1 MTGVDHSVRREG
13 EQPVADRGAD
23 PAEVARM
30 IALCVTGELRYASE
44 LVGFI
49 REETGEHFHIEIA
62 AYPEM
67 HPQARNF
74 EDDIAN
80 FVRKAKAGAELSF
93 LSGLESNLGKAMTL
107 GSGYTFTGITAQ
119 RLTEKPPAAWS
130 PEQVVEFMLGALKA
144 GDDRFTADN
153 SVTRKMNIVGDS
165 GNDVIYAM
173 ALQSDG
179 KIVAVGAD
187 SLSNGSDFAI
197 ARYNTNGSLDTTFSG
212 DGKFTVDF
220 NDDESLREQVR
231 SDSKVKLRTL
241 GLLGDKVLDI
251 KPGTP
256 QYGVLREN
264 DTLQV
269 EPSLDLDA
277 VLAQAAGAV
286 DDVVGLTRDF
296 RQITGGLVRGEGT
309 VGRLLTDRALYDQF
323 TGTMARTNALL
334 TRVQTSRG
342 TVSRLI
348 DDPALYNDMVAL
360 VGSMNGLVAQVNT
373 SEGTVGKLL
382 RDTTLYSN
390 LVGITQGGDSLMKML
405 TQGDGLANKL
415 LTDQTLYDQV
425 NKLVTDLSAILAD
438 VRQDPQPYTKGL
450 VQVCVFGCKKD
461 E

>member
-1 MTGVDHSVRREG
+1 MRRSIGITWDQLKVGATILIGLAVLGVSIYYIGRAANLF
-13 EQPVADRGAD
+13 ADRYTL
-23 PAEVARM
+23 VAFLPDAPGLRIGGSVM
-30 IALCVTGELRYASE
+30 IAGQTAGSVK
-44 LVGFI
+44 
-49 REETGEHFHIEIA
+49 
-62 AYPEM
+62 
-67 HPQARNF
+67 
-74 EDDIAN
+74 DIT
-80 FVRKAKAGAELSF
+80 F
-93 LSGLESNLGKAMTL
+93 L
-107 GSGYTFTGITAQ
+107 
-119 RLTEKPPAAWS
+119 P
-130 PEQVVEFMLGALKA
+130 V
-144 GDDRFTADN
+144 DN
-153 SVTRKMNIVGDS
+153 
-165 GNDVIYAM
+165 
-173 ALQSDG
+173 
-179 KIVAVGAD
+179 
-187 SLSNGSDFAI
+187 
-197 ARYNTNGSLDTTFSG
+197 DTTRNLRVVMSI
-212 DGKFTVDF
+212 DQ
-220 NDDESLREQVR
+220 SLREQVR

-256 QYGVLREN
+256 RYSVLRPN

-286 DDVVGLTRDF
+286 GDVVGLTRDF

-309 VGRLLTDRALYDQF
+309 IGRLLTDRALYDQF

-360 VGSMNGLVAQVNT
+360 VGSMNGLVGQVNT

-382 RDTTLYSN
+382 RDTTLYTN

-461 E
+461 K